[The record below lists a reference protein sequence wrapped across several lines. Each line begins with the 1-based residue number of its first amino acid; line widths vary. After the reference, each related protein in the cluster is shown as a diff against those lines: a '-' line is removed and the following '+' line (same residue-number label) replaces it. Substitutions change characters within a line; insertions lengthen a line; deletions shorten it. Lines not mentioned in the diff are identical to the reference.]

1 LHKLYHG
8 EFYGEFKMDFIFVV
22 KNEPSEEIVK
32 EFHKG
37 MANDL
42 IENYGVETMKEV
54 LRQMKL
60 KTLKEKQ
67 AE

>member
-1 LHKLYHG
+1 
-8 EFYGEFKMDFIFVV
+8 MDFIFVV